1 MPLPGGRFP
10 FELFVG
16 LRYLRSKGGRG
27 ALSLL
32 TVIAMAGMALGVMA
46 LIVVIGVMSGAEEE
60 LRGKILGTTAHILVL
75 DTAGQG
81 IPDPAGVVKVI
92 RQQPEVRS
100 AAPFVLQQVMLAHE
114 QAATGVV
121 LRGIDPE
128 VGQAELARRLKEG
141 SLAELREAEPGRP
154 GPEGLPGIVLGREL
168 ARNLGAYVGATVMA
182 ISPKGAVTAVGTIP
196 KMRPFRV
203 VGIFEVGLY
212 EYDSALAYISLPAA
226 QRFGD
231 LDSRVSGIEVRVDD
245 PYRARRVAMAIGKA
259 LGFPYWTRDW
269 MDMNRNLFSAIQLEK
284 TAMFVILTLIVFVA
298 AFAIISHLILMVT
311 EKRRE
316 IGVLRALGAGAR
328 SIMVIFMAEGVLIG
342 LVGTLAGSVLG
353 VTIGWIQETYHI
365 VTIPGDVYQLSVLPM
380 RMYPRDLAL
389 ISLSALVLSFLA
401 TLYPSRQAA
410 RLDPVEVL
418 RYE

>member
-1 MPLPGGRFP
+1 VSGRGLP

-16 LRYLRSKGGRG
+16 LRYLRSKGRRG

-32 TVIAMAGMALGVMA
+32 TLIAMAGMALGVMA

-75 DTAGQG
+75 DAAGQG
-81 IPDPAGVVKVI
+81 IQDVDGALQVV
-92 RQQPEVRS
+92 RRHREVR
-100 AAPFVLQQVMLAHE
+100 AVAPFVLQQVMLSHDG
-114 QAATGVV
+114 AATGVV

-128 VGQAELARRLKEG
+128 AGQAELARRIKQG
-141 SLAELREAEPGRP
+141 SLADLVGAE
-154 GPEGLPGIVLGREL
+154 PGIVLGREL
-168 ARNLGAYVGATVMA
+168 ARNLGALVGSTVMA
-182 ISPKGAVTAVGTIP
+182 ISPRGAVTAVGTIP

-203 VGIFEVGLY
+203 VAIFEVGLY
-212 EYDSALAYISLPAA
+212 EYDSALAYTSLATA
-226 QRFGD
+226 QQFAD
-231 LDSRVSGIEVRVDD
+231 LGGRVSGIEVRVAD
-245 PYRARRVAMAIGKA
+245 PYRARRVAENLAKA

-269 MDMNRNLFSAIQLEK
+269 MDMNRNLFTAIQLEK

-298 AFAIISHLILMVT
+298 AFAIISHLILMVA

-328 SIMVIFMAEGVLIG
+328 SIMLIFMAEGVLIG
-342 LVGTLAGSVLG
+342 LVGTLVGTALG
-353 VTIGWIQETYHI
+353 VTIGWIQETYKI
-365 VTIPGDVYQLSVLPM
+365 VRIPGDVYQLSVLPM
-380 RMYPRDLAL
+380 RMYALDLVL
-389 ISLSALVLSFLA
+389 ISFSALVLSFLA